1 MSTLEL
7 WGPACDAEDHFITSS
22 YVAKQM
28 YPEAVA
34 RADNAVEYYDRTPRL
49 LAAQAEAYAAAG
61 RITEVEK
68 ILQELEAA
76 AEERYVDPVLLAL
89 VHVALED
96 NDAAFDMLERAYEIR
111 SPWLPVMS
119 VDPKVDPLRDDPR
132 FADLMRR
139 IGLEPGQFARPQEA
153 A

>member
-7 WGPACDAEDHFITSS
+7 WGPACPAEDHFITSS

-28 YPEAVA
+28 YPEAVD
-34 RADNAVEYYDRTPRL
+34 RADHAVEYFDRVPRL

-61 RITEVEK
+61 RISEVEK
-68 ILQELEAA
+68 ILEELEAA
-76 AEERYVDPVLLAL
+76 AEKKYVDPVLLAL
-89 VHVALED
+89 VHVALD
-96 NDAAFDMLERAYEIR
+96 NRDAAFELLERAYEIR

-132 FADLMRR
+132 FDDLMRR